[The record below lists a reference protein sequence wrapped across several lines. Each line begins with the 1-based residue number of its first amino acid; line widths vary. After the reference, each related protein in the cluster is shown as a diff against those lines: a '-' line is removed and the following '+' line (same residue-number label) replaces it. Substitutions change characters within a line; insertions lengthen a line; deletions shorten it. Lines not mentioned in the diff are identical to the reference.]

1 MDNELKTLKVF
12 SKKMDSV
19 IDILNIN
26 DKFTPIIEGAWMND
40 SWSNTRGLGWADHGW
55 SNARD
60 SWLDNGWNN
69 ARGTSWKDNG
79 WNNYRGDS
87 WMDNGWNNY
96 RGIWNNSYETP
107 NNDSGCFITSAAVSH
122 MGLKDDCE
130 ELTILRKY
138 RDELIKEDP
147 KFKKI
152 VLEYYQVAPKIV
164 AKINEDK
171 DKDQILGSI
180 YHKLVIPVTN
190 YLKNGQIN
198 EAKEYYINMYSE
210 LKEKYLLNKD

>member
-19 IDILNIN
+19 IDILSIN
-26 DKFTPIIEGAWMND
+26 DGLTPVIEGAWMND
-40 SWSNTRGLGWADHGW
+40 SWSNTRGLGWADRGW

-69 ARGTSWKDNG
+69 ARGSSWKDNG

-96 RGIWNNSYETP
+96 RGVWNNSYETP
-107 NNDSGCFITSAAVSH
+107 NNDNICFITTAAVTH

-138 RDELIKEDP
+138 RDKLVKEDP
-147 KFKKI
+147 EFKKI
-152 VLEYYQVAPKIV
+152 VLEYYRVAPKIV
-164 AKINEDK
+164 EKINESEEK
-171 DKDQILGSI
+171 EEILDNI
-180 YHKLVIPVTN
+180 YKELVVPVTY

-198 EAKEYYINMYSE
+198 EAKDHYIKIYDE
-210 LKEKYLLNKD
+210 LKEKYIVNK